1 MVLARC
7 EDSAVCVMCSA
18 SGLREVSPRKPCWSR
33 VFTVRKV
40 FARKRGVEG
49 YSKQNRICRGREG
62 HLGLAVWGQLS
73 CLAPWRPMI
82 FPTLHWSG

>member
-49 YSKQNRICRGREG
+49 YSKQTGYAEAERDIWDWPCG
-62 HLGLAVWGQLS
+62 AS
-73 CLAPWRPMI
+73 
-82 FPTLHWSG
+82 